1 MAVHSGSGK
10 SSAFLP
16 TMSKIASRSC
26 ALIWS
31 SFIPVVWPNVM
42 YCAPCHLSPEVTGD
56 IKRSDR

>member
-26 ALIWS
+26 VDLVFLYSCCLAKRDVLCAMS
-31 SFIPVVWPNVM
+31 PVT
-42 YCAPCHLSPEVTGD
+42 SGD
-56 IKRSDR
+56 R